1 VCSRRDEGQLHA
13 AFCAGG
19 RKWIFP
25 LLGTHRATAG
35 SCLLVWAVRTRERSA
50 KWPVSGGG
58 HRDSHGAGARRAG
71 GEAVEAEWVWREEEE
86 AEGEDLAVVLPC
98 QKEGL
103 EKAEEDSS
111 RRCTVTGQAAA
122 VMCYSKEK
130 F

>member
-1 VCSRRDEGQLHA
+1 
-13 AFCAGG
+13 
-19 RKWIFP
+19 
-25 LLGTHRATAG
+25 
-35 SCLLVWAVRTRERSA
+35 
-50 KWPVSGGG
+50 
-58 HRDSHGAGARRAG
+58 
-71 GEAVEAEWVWREEEE
+71 VEAEWVWPEEEE

-111 RRCTVTGQAAA
+111 WKCAVTGQAAA